1 VHFFAGG
8 GIARVAGVEGAIGA
22 PDDVDEV
29 HRSNCT
35 VARTRAKRC
44 SGGDFSTVHAGQE
57 IVALD
62 QNSGARARLVGGGR
76 DRPHHSTVA
85 GHFRALA
92 SSCPVGE
99 RQSKFQIG
107 LNLKKIF
114 SPEQNSGA
122 RNVFDGS
129 LVPDRFSDVAEVHRF
144 LKRESD
150 GTHGP

>member
-1 VHFFAGG
+1 MK
-8 GIARVAGVEGAIGA
+8 
-22 PDDVDEV
+22 
-29 HRSNCT
+29 CT
-35 VARTRAKRC
+35 GWIVPWRASRAKRC

-92 SSCPVGE
+92 SSCPIGE
-99 RQSKFQIG
+99 RQAKFQIG

-122 RNVFDGS
+122 RNILDGRPA
-129 LVPDRFSDVAEVHRF
+129 PDRFSHVAEVYGHM
-144 LKRESD
+144 KRESR
-150 GTHGP
+150 GTHVLGASAMHVPTACAVLEQKKPP